1 MGARRRDGST
11 MEGEKMTLEPRVLIA
26 ITVLA
31 GAALPWAAPSSAQA
45 EACAECHDTQVAETS
60 VHAGFECGDCHG
72 SVDLDLHPEDVV
84 SGDAVCGGCHDAGE
98 SVAESVHGAVGV
110 ACADCHGVG
119 HEILPL
125 ADAAAP
131 MAPLQQIGTCGT
143 CHDADSDL
151 LQGYLT
157 SIHGRALFR
166 AGLVTAAPSC
176 SDCHSAHDILPP
188 TEAASAVS
196 HENVPATCGNCHQAI
211 LDVWRDESAHGTA
224 WQADDPNA
232 PVCTTCH
239 TSHNIRT
246 QITPEARLEWPETCE
261 QCHSGR
267 FSTFRDSFHGQ
278 ATNLGFVIAAVCS
291 DCHTPHQNLPASDPG
306 SSIHPDRLQATCQ
319 TCHPSATEA
328 FVSFDPHADPKS
340 PDSRIELRV
349 IYILMVSLLFGVFG
363 FFGLHDVLWLQ
374 RSLVAMAR
382 GEVQVAHTPDEK
394 WVQRFTPFQIRMH
407 VVVIVTFLVLA
418 ATGLPLKYHELG
430 WAQLPIDLMGG
441 VAGAR
446 FLHRLAAILTFG
458 YFFVHVAAVLWRALG
473 RREKGMFWGWKSM
486 MPRGKDFADLWNNL
500 KYFVYA
506 GERPRFDRWSYWEK
520 FDYFAVFW
528 GVAIIGCSGLFLWFP
543 ELVARYLPGWTLNVA
558 HIIHSD
564 EALLA
569 VGFIFV
575 FHFFHTHFRPESFP
589 MDRVVF
595 VGSMPLSRFEAEKP
609 DEYAR
614 LVAQGELESR
624 LVDPPS
630 RAQLTRSFAWG
641 CVAVVIGLLLVF
653 GILWG
658 MIAH

>member
-1 MGARRRDGST
+1 
-11 MEGEKMTLEPRVLIA
+11 
-26 ITVLA
+26 
-31 GAALPWAAPSSAQA
+31 
-45 EACAECHDTQVAETS
+45 
-60 VHAGFECGDCHG
+60 
-72 SVDLDLHPEDVV
+72 
-84 SGDAVCGGCHDAGE
+84 
-98 SVAESVHGAVGV
+98 
-110 ACADCHGVG
+110 
-119 HEILPL
+119 
-125 ADAAAP
+125 
-131 MAPLQQIGTCGT
+131 
-143 CHDADSDL
+143 
-151 LQGYLT
+151 
-157 SIHGRALFR
+157 
-166 AGLVTAAPSC
+166 
-176 SDCHSAHDILPP
+176 
-188 TEAASAVS
+188 
-196 HENVPATCGNCHQAI
+196 
-211 LDVWRDESAHGTA
+211 
-224 WQADDPNA
+224 
-232 PVCTTCH
+232 
-239 TSHNIRT
+239 
-246 QITPEARLEWPETCE
+246 
-261 QCHSGR
+261 
-267 FSTFRDSFHGQ
+267 
-278 ATNLGFVIAAVCS
+278 
-291 DCHTPHQNLPASDPG
+291 
-306 SSIHPDRLQATCQ
+306 
-319 TCHPSATEA
+319 
-328 FVSFDPHADPKS
+328 
-340 PDSRIELRV
+340 
-349 IYILMVSLLFGVFG
+349 
-363 FFGLHDVLWLQ
+363 
-374 RSLVAMAR
+374 MAR